1 MIIKK
6 NYFCVCMFKMFV
18 EITKQ
23 TWEKCDIKTVNIVR
37 KKDII
42 ELW

>member
-18 EITKQ
+18 ETTKQ
-23 TWEKCDIKTVNIVR
+23 TWEKCDIKTVKHCN
-37 KKDII
+37 KKKI
-42 ELW
+42 